1 MMPRSFEGKVAVV
14 TGAGG
19 GIGEAVAHDLALNGA
34 RVLVVDVNGANADSV
49 AHSIR
54 EQGREA
60 VAMCADVSVLEQSQA
75 VVERASEVFGAL
87 HYAVNNAG
95 ISGRFDALESVDADE
110 WRKVMGVNL
119 DGVFFGMKFQLPAI
133 EMAGGGAIVNIAS
146 IYAHLGLRR
155 LDAYT
160 ASKHAVL
167 GLTRSVAIEYATR
180 GVRVNAVSPGPILTP
195 LTRGAKEQTDPI
207 AALTAM
213 KRMGEP
219 VEVAKA
225 VSFLLSPDA
234 SFITGTEI
242 VVDGGVLLS

>member
-1 MMPRSFEGKVAVV
+1 MEKKFEGKVAVV

-19 GIGEAVAHDLALNGA
+19 GIGEAIALDLALNGA
-34 RVLVVDVNGANADSV
+34 KVLVVDVHGDNAESVANA
-49 AHSIR
+49 IR
-54 EQGREA
+54 AQGGTA
-60 VAMCADVSVLEQSQA
+60 LGFCADVSVLEQSRA
-75 VVERASEVFGAL
+75 IVEKAEQVFGAL

-95 ISGRFDALESVDADE
+95 ISGKFDALAEIDAAE
-110 WRKVMGVNL
+110 WRHVMSVNL
-119 DGVFFGMKFQLPAI
+119 DAIFYGMKFQLPAI
-133 EMAGGGAIVNIAS
+133 ERAGGGAVVNTAS
-146 IYAHLGLRR
+146 IYGHLGLRR

-180 GVRVNAVSPGPILTP
+180 GVRINAVSPGPILTP

-219 VEVAKA
+219 IEIAKA
-225 VSFLLSPDA
+225 VSFLLSSDA
-234 SFITGTEI
+234 SFITGSEI
-242 VVDGGVLLS
+242 VVDGGVMLS

>member
-1 MMPRSFEGKVAVV
+1 MSKSFEGKVAVV

-19 GIGEAVAHDLALNGA
+19 GIGEAVAQDLVLSGA
-34 RVLVVDVNGANADSV
+34 SVLVVDVNGANA
-49 AHSIR
+49 
-54 EQGREA
+54 EA
-60 VAMCADVSVLEQSQA
+60 VARALREKGGTAVAFCADVSVLEQSES
-75 VVERASEVFGAL
+75 VVEKAEREFGAV

-95 ISGRFDALESVDADE
+95 ISGRFDALESLGADE

-133 EMAGGGAIVNIAS
+133 ERSGGGAIVNIAS

-195 LTRGAKEQTDPI
+195 LTRGNKEQTDPI

-219 VEVAKA
+219 IEIAKA

-234 SFITGTEI
+234 SFITGAEI
-242 VVDGGVLLS
+242 VVDGGVMLS

>member
-1 MMPRSFEGKVAVV
+1 MSKKFDGKVAVV

-19 GIGEAVAHDLALNGA
+19 GIGEAVAQDLALNGA
-34 RVLVVDVNGANADSV
+34 SVLVVDVQADS
-49 AHSIR
+49 A
-54 EQGREA
+54 EA
-60 VAMCADVSVLEQSQA
+60 VARAICEQGGEALAFCADVSVLEQSQA
-75 VVERASEVFGAL
+75 IVEKAEHAFGAL

-95 ISGRFDALESVDADE
+95 ISGRFEALPDIDVEE
-110 WRKVMGVNL
+110 WRKVIGVNL
-119 DGVFFGMKFQLPAI
+119 DGVFYGMKFQLPAI
-133 EMAGGGAIVNIAS
+133 ERAGGGAVVNTAS
-146 IYAHLGLRR
+146 IYGHLGLRR

-180 GVRVNAVSPGPILTP
+180 GVRVNAVSPGPISTP
-195 LTRGAKEQTDPI
+195 LTRGAKEQTDAI

-219 VEVAKA
+219 VEIAKA

-234 SFITGTEI
+234 SFITGSEI